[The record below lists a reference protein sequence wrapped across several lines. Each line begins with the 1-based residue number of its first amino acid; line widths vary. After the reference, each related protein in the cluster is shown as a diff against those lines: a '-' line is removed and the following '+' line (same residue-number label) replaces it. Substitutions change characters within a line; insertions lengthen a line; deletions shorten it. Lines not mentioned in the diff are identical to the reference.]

1 LTSRLDLTFV
11 YYESRIHDAM
21 LRYNIVERESLFLE
35 NTMMAIS
42 CALSL
47 SEKLSFIIV
56 TKHNKLF
63 YMLLNIKVIIRGNE
77 DLKAVDKTIS
87 VI

>member
-1 LTSRLDLTFV
+1 
-11 YYESRIHDAM
+11 M